1 MSYSLFN
8 NTKIHKLNKSPITE
22 EFTQNNA
29 DDIKSYFNETLKP
42 ALDRADNVPTK
53 ISANQRRIEE
63 KIDEIETLVN
73 EAGDN
78 YQSTFNPTKPKH
90 MLDEMNK
97 DKKLLN
103 SSDSQTYILGTITIA
118 TLIIFIIN
126 IRN

>member
-22 EFTQNNA
+22 EFTQPEVDN
-29 DDIKSYFNETLKP
+29 IKSYFYETLKP
-42 ALDRADNVPTK
+42 ALERANNVLTTQ
-53 ISANQRRIEE
+53 IYNQSDIEE
-63 KIDEIETLVN
+63 KIDEINTLVN

>member
-1 MSYSLFN
+1 
-8 NTKIHKLNKSPITE
+8 
-22 EFTQNNA
+22 
-29 DDIKSYFNETLKP
+29 
-42 ALDRADNVPTK
+42 
-53 ISANQRRIEE
+53 
-63 KIDEIETLVN
+63 
-73 EAGDN
+73 
-78 YQSTFNPTKPKH
+78 